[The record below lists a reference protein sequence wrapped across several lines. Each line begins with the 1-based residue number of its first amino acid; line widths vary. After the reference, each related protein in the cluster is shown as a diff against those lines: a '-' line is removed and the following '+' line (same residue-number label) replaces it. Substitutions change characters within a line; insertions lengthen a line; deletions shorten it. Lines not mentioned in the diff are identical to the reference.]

1 MPASIVIGYDGS
13 PSARHAIDQAA
24 RVLGPRPATVVFVW
38 DPVAPSP
45 AGDPFGLVS
54 PMFDPTQLQ
63 DVNATIR
70 ANAEAI
76 AEQGA
81 ALAREAGLDA
91 QPQTVEMR
99 GSIWSTILEAAEEAS
114 AEIVVVGARGHS
126 KMRSLLLGS
135 VSNGI
140 VQHSALP
147 VLVLP
152 ARKDDQ
158 EDG

>member
-1 MPASIVIGYDGS
+1 
-13 PSARHAIDQAA
+13 
-24 RVLGPRPATVVFVW
+24 
-38 DPVAPSP
+38 
-45 AGDPFGLVS
+45 
-54 PMFDPTQLQ
+54 
-63 DVNATIR
+63 
-70 ANAEAI
+70 
-76 AEQGA
+76 
-81 ALAREAGLDA
+81 
-91 QPQTVEMR
+91 MR

-152 ARKDDQ
+152 ARKDDDQ